1 MTIKQQLIIGVIIV
15 YIIRLP
21 LLLNAVLMD
30 IKCCADKKRL
40 VTFFCDI
47 HDENFRI
54 DNRQLKDFKTFL
66 LERAQKNLRPLHI
79 LLETPSEFVR
89 TSKGASVLTSLAED
103 MTTYLGYPLR
113 NIFFEDI
120 EIRCVAVALMHI
132 LHRKGPSY
140 FDPNS
145 TIETSETSCVFQD
158 ICFADLLNEFMHHI
172 NLLQRR
178 QIFMGNRIS
187 DEGLHKILQS
197 IAEKHELL
205 MNCMHRYQI
214 RLDEPV
220 KEKLQGLYM
229 ADKVQCDDGTT
240 VSYEDFRANFHEI
253 IINLFA
259 ALLDLH
265 ITNKI
270 LSLPE
275 DHDIAVL
282 VGLGHADRI
291 ENAFTYS
298 TASPYSMIPA
308 VGIGPNPKD
317 PFEGISREQIAATL
331 IPYSP
336 QSAFSKITTF
346 IKCALGQKDKKQPE
360 EPAYQGLYESYWVHR
375 MNQQKKLEKLTL
387 LTGGHLD

>member
-1 MTIKQQLIIGVIIV
+1 MKKHLIMGVIIV
-15 YIIRLP
+15 YILRLP
-21 LLLNAVLMD
+21 LFLGAVLMD

-40 VTFFCDI
+40 LTFLCDI
-47 HDENFRI
+47 HDGNYRI

-66 LERAQKNLRPLHI
+66 FERAQKNLRPLHVLI
-79 LLETPSEFVR
+79 ETPPEFVKI
-89 TSKGASVLTSLAED
+89 SKGAGVLTSLAED

-120 EIRCVAVALMHI
+120 EIRCVAAAIVNIMSPED
-132 LHRKGPSY
+132 PSY
-140 FDPNS
+140 SDPNS
-145 TIETSETSCVFQD
+145 TIETSETLCVFKE
-158 ICFADLLNEFMHHI
+158 IRFADLLNEFVHHMSR
-172 NLLQRR
+172 LQYL
-178 QIFMGNRIS
+178 QTFISNRIS
-187 DEGLHKILQS
+187 NEGLRTILQS
-197 IAEKHELL
+197 IAKKHELL
-205 MNCMHRYQI
+205 MDSMHHYQI

-220 KEKLQGLYM
+220 IEKLQGLYI
-229 ADKVQCDDGTT
+229 ADKVQCSDGTT
-240 VSYEDFRANFHEI
+240 VSYEDFRENFGEI

-259 ALLDLH
+259 ALLDLQ

-275 DHDIAVL
+275 DHDIAVI

-291 ENAFTYS
+291 ERAFTYS
-298 TASPYSMIPA
+298 TASPYSAIPA